1 MNRFDAMA
9 LFVRVAE
16 LGSFSAAACQLGVAR
31 SVVTRQIAALEEHLG
46 IKLMVRSTR
55 RLSLTSA
62 GSAYLDKCRVIL
74 ELVEE
79 AEAGVMEERLTPSG
93 QLRVSLP
100 LSFGLRRLVPL
111 LTEFSRDYPAIRL
124 ALDFSDRHQNLIEEG
139 IDLSIRIT
147 GQLDPGAI
155 ARKLGS
161 CRLLA
166 VAAPDYLAR
175 HGRPR
180 HPAELAAHACL
191 GYSPQA
197 SNRPLIFQVDGRS
210 EAFYPPFRMLANN
223 GDALAE
229 AAAQG
234 LGITVQPDFIIA
246 GQLASGALVPIL
258 EEFEAPG
265 PGIYAVLPSNRYIP
279 HRVRVLIEYLAARLG
294 SAPPGAPG

>member
-1 MNRFDAMA
+1 MNRLDAMS

-16 LGSFSAAACQLGVAR
+16 LGSFSAAASQLGVAR

-62 GSAYLDKCRVIL
+62 GSAYLEKCRVIL

-93 QLRVSLP
+93 PLRVSLP

-111 LTEFSRDYPAIRL
+111 LLEFSEAYPEISL
-124 ALDFSDRHQNLIEEG
+124 AMDFSDRQLNLIEEG

-147 GQLDPGAI
+147 SQLNPGEI
-155 ARKLGS
+155 VRKLGS
-161 CRLLA
+161 CRLLS

-175 HGRPR
+175 HGRPQ
-180 HPAELAAHACL
+180 HPEELAGHACL
-191 GYSPQA
+191 GYSPQVN
-197 SNRPLIFQVDGRS
+197 NRPWTFRVDGHLQ
-210 EAFYPPFRMLANN
+210 AFYLPLRLQANN
-223 GDALAE
+223 GDALAQ

-234 LGITVQPDFIIA
+234 LGITVEPDFIVADLLAA
-246 GQLASGALVPIL
+246 GKL
-258 EEFEAPG
+258 ETLLEAFEP
-265 PGIYAVLPSNRYIP
+265 PELGIYAVLPSNRYMP
-279 HRVRVLIEYLAARLG
+279 QRVRVLIEFLSSRLG
-294 SAPPGAPG
+294 VAA

>member
-1 MNRFDAMA
+1 MNRLDAMS

-16 LGSFSAAACQLGVAR
+16 LGSFSAAANQLGVAR

-62 GSAYLDKCRVIL
+62 GNAYLEKCRVIL

-93 QLRVSLP
+93 SLRVSLP

-111 LTEFSRDYPAIRL
+111 LLEFSETYPEISL
-124 ALDFSDRHQNLIEEG
+124 AMDFSDRQLNLIEEG

-147 GQLDPGAI
+147 SLLNPGEI
-155 ARKLGS
+155 VRKLGA
-161 CRLLA
+161 CRLLS

-175 HGRPR
+175 HGRPQ
-180 HPAELAAHACL
+180 HPGELDGHACL

-197 SNRPLIFQVDGRS
+197 NNRPWTFRVDGHLQS
-210 EAFYPPFRMLANN
+210 FYLPLRLQANN

-234 LGITVQPDFIIA
+234 LGITVQPDFIVADLLAA
-246 GQLASGALVPIL
+246 GKL
-258 EEFEAPG
+258 ETLLEAFEP
-265 PGIYAVLPSNRYIP
+265 PELGIYAVLPSNRYMP
-279 HRVRVLIEYLAARLG
+279 QRVRVLIEFLSKRLG
-294 SAPPGAPG
+294 VAA

>member
-1 MNRFDAMA
+1 MNRLDAMS

-16 LGSFSAAACQLGVAR
+16 LGSFSAAANQLGVAR

-62 GSAYLDKCRVIL
+62 GNAYLEKCRVIL

-93 QLRVSLP
+93 SLRVSLP

-111 LTEFSRDYPAIRL
+111 LLEFSETYPEISL
-124 ALDFSDRHQNLIEEG
+124 AMDFSDRQLNLIEEG

-147 GQLDPGAI
+147 SLLNPGEI
-155 ARKLGS
+155 VRKLGA
-161 CRLLA
+161 CRLLS

-180 HPAELAAHACL
+180 HPGELDGHACL

-197 SNRPLIFQVDGRS
+197 NNRPWTFRVDGHLQS
-210 EAFYPPFRMLANN
+210 FYLPLRLQANN

-234 LGITVQPDFIIA
+234 LGITVQPDFIVADLLAA
-246 GQLASGALVPIL
+246 GKL
-258 EEFEAPG
+258 ETLLEAFEP
-265 PGIYAVLPSNRYIP
+265 PELGIYAVLPSNRYMP
-279 HRVRVLIEYLAARLG
+279 QRVRVLIEFLSSRLG
-294 SAPPGAPG
+294 VAA

>member
-1 MNRFDAMA
+1 MNRLDAMN

-55 RLSLTSA
+55 SLSLTSA
-62 GSAYLDKCRVIL
+62 GSAYLEKCRVIL

-93 QLRVSLP
+93 HLRISLP

-111 LTEFSRDYPAIRL
+111 LLEFSQAYPEISL
-124 ALDFSDRHQNLIEEG
+124 AMDFSDRQQNLIEEG

-147 GQLDPGAI
+147 GQLDPGEI
-155 ARKLGS
+155 VRKLGS
-161 CRLLA
+161 RQLLI
-166 VAAPDYLAR
+166 VAAPGYLAE
-175 HGRPR
+175 HGRPQQ
-180 HPAELAAHACL
+180 PSELSGHACL

-197 SNRPLIFQVDGRS
+197 NNRPWTFQVDGHLES
-210 EAFYPPFRMLANN
+210 FYLPYRLQANN
-223 GDALAE
+223 GDALAA

-234 LGITVQPDFIIA
+234 LGITVLPDFIAADYLAA
-246 GQLASGALVPIL
+246 GQLETVL
-258 EEFEAPG
+258 EAFAP
-265 PGIYAVLPSNRYIP
+265 PELGIYAVLSSNRYMP
-279 HRVRVLIEYLAARLG
+279 HRVRVLIEFLSSRLAA
-294 SAPPGAPG
+294 APSVLD

>member
-1 MNRFDAMA
+1 MNRLDAMQ

-16 LGSFSAAACQLGVAR
+16 LGSFSAAANQLGVDR

-46 IKLMVRSTR
+46 SKLMVRSTR

-62 GSAYLDKCRVIL
+62 GSSYLEKCRVIL

-79 AEAGVMEERLTPSG
+79 AEAGMMEERLTPRG

-111 LTEFSRDYPAIRL
+111 LLAFSQAYPEISL
-124 ALDFSDRHQNLIEEG
+124 AMDFSDRQLNLIEEG

-147 GQLDPGAI
+147 AQPEAGEI
-155 ARKLGS
+155 VRRLGS
-161 CRLLA
+161 SRLIA

-180 HPAELAAHACL
+180 HPSELAGHACL

-197 SNRPLIFQVDGRS
+197 NNRPWSFVVDGQRQS
-210 EAFYPPFRMLANN
+210 FQLPWRLQANN

-229 AAAQG
+229 AAKQG
-234 LGITVQPDFIIA
+234 LGITVQPDFIVADALAA
-246 GQLASGALVPIL
+246 GRL
-258 EEFEAPG
+258 EAVLEAFAP
-265 PGIYAVLPSNRYIP
+265 PPLGIYAVLPSNRYVP
-279 HRVRVLIEYLAARLG
+279 HRVRVLIEFLASGLAEVH
-294 SAPPGAPG
+294 SDPA

>member
-1 MNRFDAMA
+1 MNRLDAMS

-16 LGSFSAAACQLGVAR
+16 LGSFSAAANQLGVAR

-93 QLRVSLP
+93 PLRVSLP

-111 LTEFSRDYPAIRL
+111 LLEFSQTYPQISL
-124 ALDFSDRHQNLIEEG
+124 AMDFSDRQLNLIEEG

-147 GQLDPGAI
+147 AQLNPGEI
-155 ARKLGS
+155 VRKLGN
-161 CRLLA
+161 CRLLC

-175 HGRPR
+175 HGRPQ
-180 HPAELAAHACL
+180 HPGELDRYACL

-197 SNRPLIFQVDGRS
+197 NNRPWTFQVDGQLQS
-210 EAFYPPFRMLANN
+210 FYLPLRLQANN

-234 LGITVQPDFIIA
+234 LGIAVQPDFIVADLLAA
-246 GQLASGALVPIL
+246 GKLETLLEAFEPPAL
-258 EEFEAPG
+258 
-265 PGIYAVLPSNRYIP
+265 GIYAVLPSNRYLP
-279 HRVRVLIEYLAARLG
+279 QRVRVLIEFLSSRLA
-294 SAPPGAPG
+294 SAA